1 MHMKK
6 SRKRILKFNF
16 VEKNN
21 LSTSSLSEWIEF
33 KEKLLKEHGKSK
45 RIKTAHFTLL
55 IETESRLMKWF
66 TKKREIYKIQIKKNG
81 IRLQS
86 IKIAKKLNISYSWHQ
101 KIGLEDLKRG
111 ITLYYKNLT
120 QLN

>member
-1 MHMKK
+1 MKK